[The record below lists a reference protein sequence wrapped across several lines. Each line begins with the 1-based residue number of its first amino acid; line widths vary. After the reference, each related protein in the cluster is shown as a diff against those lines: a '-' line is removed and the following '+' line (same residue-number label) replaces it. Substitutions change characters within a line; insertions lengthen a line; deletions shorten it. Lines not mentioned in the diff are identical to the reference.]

1 MRLNPASLGFTLL
14 LGCLAALPPLGIDMI
29 LPALSATGASLGVPA
44 SHVGLAM
51 SVYLL
56 TGGSAPLLYGPVSDR
71 YGRKPVILFGCVTLA
86 IASIGCA
93 TAPSLPILLAWRALQ
108 GAGAASM
115 TQVLAIVRDLFEG
128 RALHAKISHVVIA
141 TNIVPM
147 LAPTLGAGFLSF
159 GGWRDIYLVL
169 AGCGF
174 VLLLVISLAFAESAR
189 IDTGNRLTPA
199 GIVRDYG
206 RVLMHPVCRGY
217 ILVSAATMGVVF
229 AYVTGS
235 SLYFINVVGLLP
247 GQYGLIFGATAVAV
261 IAGAFLDGRIGAS
274 GSTLRIGLGLLT
286 LCAASLLAMTLARWM
301 TAPLVVLLM
310 VGVTFCF
317 GLIMPSVT
325 SGAMQPLPQ
334 MAGAVGGAAGFLQ
347 MATAAG
353 SSSLVAVLFDGRS
366 GLAMSA
372 VMTGFALLAAA
383 LHVQLVRGRRRSDSR
398 DGLFPV

>member
-1 MRLNPASLGFTLL
+1 
-14 LGCLAALPPLGIDMI
+14 
-29 LPALSATGASLGVPA
+29 
-44 SHVGLAM
+44 
-51 SVYLL
+51 
-56 TGGSAPLLYGPVSDR
+56 
-71 YGRKPVILFGCVTLA
+71 
-86 IASIGCA
+86 
-93 TAPSLPILLAWRALQ
+93 
-108 GAGAASM
+108 
-115 TQVLAIVRDLFEG
+115 
-128 RALHAKISHVVIA
+128 
-141 TNIVPM
+141 
-147 LAPTLGAGFLSF
+147 
-159 GGWRDIYLVL
+159 
-169 AGCGF
+169 
-174 VLLLVISLAFAESAR
+174 VISLAFAESAR